1 MKYHLLSLL
10 LFILPFNNFSQ
21 SIDKAYALL
30 ESDPQLKYAISSI
43 SVVDASTGKIVF
55 SKNGAVGLSPA
66 STLKTVTSATAYSML
81 GESYKWQTTLS
92 YTGVVNS
99 EGVLQGDIV
108 IKGYGDPSLGSNR
121 YDNSKPA
128 VGLTR
133 WVNSIRQAGIKRIE
147 GSVISDDSVFGTQTI
162 PMGWIWQD
170 LGNYYGAGS
179 SSVCWGEN
187 QFDIVLKPGSV
198 PGDSVNMVDTQPQI
212 PYLKIVNEVTTGGAG
227 TGDQVY
233 AYSAPYSD
241 VIYLR
246 GTYAIDLK
254 KKVSA
259 SFPDPAYEAAFRLK
273 QALENN
279 GIPVS
284 SEAQTWRRLSLK
296 HQSVGI
302 EQKKLDNYESP
313 TLAEICYWFNR
324 KSINLYGENLLK
336 TIAFVNKEKAT
347 TEKGVALMQDYWSK
361 KLNIDKNS
369 IAILDGSGLSPENK
383 ITTSVMANILY
394 SVSNEKWFNSYFN
407 SFPEFNGIKMKSG
420 TLRNVLAYAGY
431 HQSKGG
437 QKYVFS
443 FIINNYNG
451 GTNSVRQK
459 MFKVLDEL
467 K

>member
-1 MKYHLLSLL
+1 MKYNLLSFL

-30 ESDPQLKYAISSI
+30 ESDQQLKYAVSSLT
-43 SVVDASTGKIVF
+43 VVDASTGKTVF
-55 SKNGAVGLSPA
+55 SKNGGVGLSPA
-66 STLKTVTSATAYSML
+66 STLKTVTSATAYSIL
-81 GESYKWQTTLS
+81 GENYKWETTLS
-92 YTGVVNS
+92 YSGTVS
-99 EGVLQGDIV
+99 PEGVLQGDIV

-121 YDNSKPA
+121 YDKSKSA

-133 WVNSIRQAGIKRIE
+133 WVNAIRQAGIKKVEGRI
-147 GSVISDDSVFGTQTI
+147 ISDDSVFGTQTI

-187 QFDIVLKPGSV
+187 QFDIIIKPGSKT
-198 PGDSVNMVDTQPQI
+198 GDSVSIVGTDPQI
-212 PYLKIVNEVTTGGAG
+212 PYLKIVNEVTSGEPG

-233 AYSAPYSD
+233 AYCAPYSD
-241 VIYLR
+241 VVYLR
-246 GTYAIDLK
+246 GTYALDLK

-273 QALENN
+273 QALESN
-279 GIPVS
+279 GIAVK
-284 SEAQTWRRLSLK
+284 SEALTWRRLSLK
-296 HQSVGI
+296 HQSLGS
-302 EQKKLDNYESP
+302 EQKKLDTYESP

-324 KSINLYGENLLK
+324 KSINLYGENMLK
-336 TIAFVNKEKAT
+336 TIAFATKEKAT
-347 TEKGVALMQDYWSK
+347 TEKGVAVLQDYWSR
-361 KLNIDKNS
+361 KLNLDKSS

-383 ITTSVMANILY
+383 ITTSAMVNILY